1 MNKNKLIVLSVSAV
15 SVVTCALIGLIPTKN
30 NNDNKDYDMVIS
42 TSNENNDFNLNA
54 TEIKLKDIGDTF
66 ILSATL
72 NEDATFKKVI
82 FTSSDEEAISITPYG
97 DSSCRLTKLKDF
109 YDYVEITAVS
119 NDPFVDVE
127 ATCLVRC
134 YNKMININ
142 GDLSWTAEYNGQTFK
157 SEKDDTFYLIKGAK
171 YECVWPTYST
181 FSQMYSDDHP
191 DTYYDIEDQDFEALK
206 QMTQGIWGENEII
219 SFTQYF
225 DEGLN
230 MIEYSF
236 IYEHEISF
244 VPGEYNNYYLSD
256 DLCRQLFFYNYV
268 AVTSLELP
276 EDDIV
281 L

>member
-15 SVVTCALIGLIPTKN
+15 SVVTCAMIGLIPTKN
-30 NNDNKDYDMVIS
+30 NNDNQDYDMVIS

-72 NEDATFKKVI
+72 NEDATYKTVT
-82 FTSSDEEAISITPYG
+82 FTSSDEEAIEIIPYG
-97 DSSCRLTKLKDF
+97 NSSCKLKKLKEF

-119 NDPFVDVE
+119 NDPFVDFE

-134 YNKMININ
+134 YNKLREIN
-142 GDLSWTAEYNGQTFK
+142 GDVYWTAEYDGTAFK
-157 SEKDDTFYLIKGAK
+157 CEKEDRFYLIQGAK
-171 YECVWPTYST
+171 YECEWYISSS
-181 FSQMYSDDHP
+181 FSAVDLDENP
-191 DTYYDIEDQDFEALK
+191 DTYTDIEDQDFEALK
-206 QMTQGIWGENEII
+206 QMVQGTWGENELIT
-219 SFTQYF
+219 FTQHCENSY
-225 DEGLN
+225 N
-230 MIEYSF
+230 MVEYSF

-244 VPGEYNNYYLSD
+244 IPGDFNDYYLTD
-256 DLCRQLFFYNYV
+256 DLHHQLIFYNYV

-276 EDDIV
+276 DDDIV